1 MKKVLTILV
10 VLALVAG
17 FAFAEVAPKTQ
28 ETHTLTITADVDVEV
43 PAFQLFRDNTLKTN
57 TDANKYDNVKDA
69 YVVTE
74 AEAAGFKLDAGGSVI
89 VSARVANM
97 AKQKQ
102 NYTLQFTDGEFKN
115 VKRNGGNGTQAPT
128 ITVAKNNTTTDGVT
142 LSQVENSDT
151 VTAAFNGTK
160 MTESGY
166 TIATATYA
174 YSADSTID
182 PGTYTADIVLTVKA
196 L

>member
-10 VLALVAG
+10 VLALFAG

-28 ETHTLTITADVDVEV
+28 ETHTLTITASVDVEV
-43 PAFQLFRDNTLKTN
+43 PAFQLFRDDTLKTN
-57 TDANKYDNVKDA
+57 TDAKKYDNAQAA
-69 YVVTE
+69 YE
-74 AEAAGFKLDAGGSVI
+74 ATDLAGFKLDAGGNVI
-89 VSARVANM
+89 VSARVANL

-102 NYTLQFTDGEFKN
+102 NYTLQFTGGTFN
-115 VKRNGGNGTQAPT
+115 VTRNGGTGTKAAA
-128 ITVAKNNTTTDGVT
+128 ITVAKNNTATTGVT
-142 LSQVENSDT
+142 LSQVEDSDT

>member
-17 FAFAEVAPKTQ
+17 FAFAVKTQ

-43 PAFQLFRDNTLKTN
+43 PEFQLFRDDTLKTN
-57 TDANKYDNVKDA
+57 TAANKYDNAQVA
-69 YVVTE
+69 YE
-74 AEAAGFKLDAGGSVI
+74 ATADAGFKLDAGGNVI
-89 VSARVANM
+89 VSARVANL
-97 AKQKQ
+97 AKQRQ
-102 NYTLQFTDGEFKN
+102 NYTLQFTGGTFN
-115 VKRNGGNGTQAPT
+115 VTRNGGTGTKAAA
-128 ITVAKNNTTTDGVT
+128 ITVAKNNTATTGVT
-142 LSQVENSDT
+142 LSQAEDSDT
-151 VTAAFNGTK
+151 VTAAFNGTM

>member
-28 ETHTLTITADVDVEV
+28 ETHTLTITASVDVEV
-43 PAFQLFRDNTLKTN
+43 PVFQLFRDNTLKTN
-57 TDANKYDNVKDA
+57 TDANKYDNVRDA
-69 YVVTE
+69 YE
-74 AEAAGFKLDAGGSVI
+74 ATDVAGFKLDAGGSVI

-102 NYTLQFTDGEFKN
+102 NYSLQFTDGEFKN
-115 VKRNGGNGTQAPT
+115 VKRNGGNGTQTPA

-142 LSQVENSDT
+142 LSQVEDSDT
-151 VTAAFNGTK
+151 VTAAFTGTK
-160 MTESGY
+160 MTVSGY
-166 TIATATYA
+166 TLATATYT
-174 YSADSTID
+174 YDADSTID
-182 PGTYTADIVLTVKA
+182 PGTYSADIVLTVKA

>member
-10 VLALVAG
+10 VLALFAG
-17 FAFAEVAPKTQ
+17 FAFADKTQ
-28 ETHTLTITADVDVEV
+28 ETHTLTITASVDVAV
-43 PAFQLFRDNTLKTN
+43 PEFQLFRDDTLKTN
-57 TDANKYDNVKDA
+57 TDKNNYNNVQAA
-69 YVVTE
+69 YE
-74 AEAAGFKLDAGGSVI
+74 ATDAAGFKLDAGGSVI

-102 NYTLQFTDGEFKN
+102 NYTLQFTDGVFN
-115 VKRNGGNGTQAPT
+115 VKRNGADETKAPA
-128 ITVAKNNTTTDGVT
+128 ITVAKNNTATTGVT

-160 MTESGY
+160 MTEAGY

>member
-17 FAFAEVAPKTQ
+17 FAFAEKTQ
-28 ETHTLTITADVDVEV
+28 ETHTLTITAAVDVEV
-43 PAFQLFRDNTLKTN
+43 PEFQLFRDNTLKTN
-57 TDANKYDNVKDA
+57 TDANKYDNVLDE
-69 YVVTE
+69 YE
-74 AEAAGFKLDAGGSVI
+74 ATDAAGFKLDAGGSVI

-102 NYTLQFTDGEFKN
+102 NYTLQFTGGTFNVNRDG
-115 VKRNGGNGTQAPT
+115 GAGTKAAV

-151 VTAAFNGTK
+151 VTAAFTGTK
-160 MTESGY
+160 MTVSGY
-166 TIATATYA
+166 TLATATYT
-174 YSADSTID
+174 YDADSTID
-182 PGTYTADIVLTVKA
+182 PGSYEADIVLTVKA

>member
-10 VLALVAG
+10 VLALFAG

-28 ETHTLTITADVDVEV
+28 ETHTLTITASVDVEV
-43 PAFQLFRDNTLKTN
+43 PAFQLFRDDTLKTN
-57 TDANKYDNVKDA
+57 TDAKKYDNAQAA
-69 YVVTE
+69 YE
-74 AEAAGFKLDAGGSVI
+74 ATDLAGFKLDAGGNVI
-89 VSARVANM
+89 VSARVANL

-102 NYTLQFTDGEFKN
+102 NYTLQFTGGTFN
-115 VKRNGGNGTQAPT
+115 VNRNGGPGTQAPT

>member
-28 ETHTLTITADVDVEV
+28 ETHTLTITASVDVEV
-43 PAFQLFRDNTLKTN
+43 PEFQLFRDNTLKTN
-57 TDANKYDNVKDA
+57 TDANNYDNVNVA
-69 YVVTE
+69 YE
-74 AEAAGFKLDAGGSVI
+74 ATDAAGFKLDAGGSVI

-115 VKRNGGNGTQAPT
+115 VKRNGGNGTQAPA
-128 ITVAKNNTTTDGVT
+128 IKVAKNNTTTDGVT

-151 VTAAFNGTK
+151 VTAAFTGTK
-160 MTESGY
+160 MTVSGY
-166 TIATATYA
+166 TLATATYTYA
-174 YSADSTID
+174 PDSTID

>member
-28 ETHTLTITADVDVEV
+28 ETHTLTITASVDVAI
-43 PAFQLFRDNTLKTN
+43 PQFQLFRGEVKTNDTPNAFDNTTPSYSD
-57 TDANKYDNVKDA
+57 TD
-69 YVVTE
+69 
-74 AEAAGFKLDAGGSVI
+74 AAGFKLDAGGSVE
-89 VSARVANM
+89 VVAKVANQ

-102 NYTLQFTDGEFKN
+102 SYTLQFKDGVFDVE
-115 VKRNGGNGTQAPT
+115 RNGVPETQAPT

-142 LSQVENSDT
+142 LSQVEDSDT
-151 VTAAFNGTK
+151 VTAAFTGTK
-160 MTESGY
+160 MTVSGY
-166 TIATATYA
+166 TLATATYA

-182 PGTYTADIVLTVKA
+182 PGTYTADIVLEINA
-196 L
+196 I